1 MVIKIRKRNKK
12 GEQVEY
18 KSNKKIL
25 TPQDI
30 KEADKFDLFLNKE
43 IKEIEKVLLKEK
55 VISEKGVKKDPL
67 KVWYII
73 GKHIN
78 EFLESKHVVREDE
91 HLFWDYLY
99 GRSSLINKTLPLTVI
114 SKTRNDFKIASLLA
128 KYPLKLI
135 RSVGSWALWREIL
148 GYNIFLNDK
157 RVLNFVIN
165 ELIKFPRTR
174 DKARPFLKSI
184 CNRFKKI
191 DSSVLNDKELS
202 RILKKIRE

>member
-12 GEQVEY
+12 GERVEY

-30 KEADKFDLFLNKE
+30 KEADRFDLFLNKE
-43 IKEIEKVLLKEK
+43 IKKIEKILIKEK

-73 GKHIN
+73 GKYIN
-78 EFLESKHVVREDE
+78 EFLKSKHIEREDE
-91 HLFWDYLY
+91 HLFWNYLY

-114 SKTRNDFKIASLLA
+114 SKSRNDFKTASLLA
-128 KYPLKLI
+128 KYPFKI
-135 RSVGSWALWREIL
+135 VKNVGSWALWREIL
-148 GYNIFLNDK
+148 GYKIFLDDE

-174 DKARPFLKSI
+174 DEARPLLKLI
-184 CNRFKKI
+184 ANRFKRI
-191 DSSVLNDKELS
+191 DTTVLNKEE
-202 RILKKIRE
+202 IIKIIKRK

>member
-114 SKTRNDFKIASLLA
+114 SKTRNDFKIAFLLA

-135 RSVGSWALWREIL
+135 RSVGHWALWREIL

-202 RILKKIRE
+202 RILKKIKE

>member
-114 SKTRNDFKIASLLA
+114 SKTRNDFKIAFLLA
-128 KYPLKLI
+128 KYSLKLI
-135 RSVGSWALWREIL
+135 RSVGPWALWREIL